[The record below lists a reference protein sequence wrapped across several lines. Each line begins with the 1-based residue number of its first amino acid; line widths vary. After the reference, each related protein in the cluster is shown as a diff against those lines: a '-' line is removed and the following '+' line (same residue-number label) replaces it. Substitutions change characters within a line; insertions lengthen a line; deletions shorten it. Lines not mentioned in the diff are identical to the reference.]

1 MTSPANKRWTHVHD
15 LQLATLHSENLGVR
29 AIAERMG
36 FGRTTVSKHAQRIGL
51 SFDRRQTKAA
61 TAAVQADAKAKRAAL
76 ELALLDDAQK
86 LRAQIWEPHTYIDHG
101 GKDFIQVTW
110 TQNEPTSSDKLK
122 LMQAATAALD
132 KSIKIAQL
140 DSDNGA
146 AGAISML
153 EGLAKQMGVHGTQDE
168 EKLP

>member
-1 MTSPANKRWTHVHD
+1 MTSRWTEIHD
-15 LQLATLHSENLGVR
+15 LQLATLHAENLGVR

-36 FGRTTVSKHAQRIGL
+36 FGRNTISTRAKRLGL
-51 SFDRRQTKAA
+51 TFDRRQTKAA

-76 ELALLDDAQK
+76 ELKLLDDAEK
-86 LRAQIWEPHTYIDHG
+86 LRSQMWEPATYIDHG

-110 TQNEPTSSDKLK
+110 TQDEPTSSDKLK
-122 LMQAATAALD
+122 LMQAASAALD
-132 KSIKIAQL
+132 RSIKISQL

-153 EGLAKQMGVHGTQDE
+153 EGLAKQLGVTGVEDE
-168 EKLP
+168 DRP

>member
-1 MTSPANKRWTHVHD
+1 MPPANKRWTDIHNTE
-15 LQLATLHSENLGVR
+15 LTTLHAENLGVR

-36 FGRTTVSKHAQRIGL
+36 FGRTTISTNAKRLGL
-51 SFDRRQTKAA
+51 TFDRRQTRAA

-76 ELALLDDAQK
+76 ELKLLEDAER
-86 LRAQIWEPHTYIDHG
+86 LRSQLWQPHTYIDHG

-110 TQNEPTSSDKLK
+110 TQEEPSPSDKLK
-122 LMQAATAALD
+122 LMQAASAALD
-132 KSIKIAQL
+132 RSIKITQF

-153 EGLAKQMGVHGTQDE
+153 EGLAKQLGVSGPQDE
-168 EKLP
+168 TER